1 MIGLRIAK
9 SMGAKNI
16 LLKSDSKLVNGQI
29 KGDYEAKEQRIQK
42 YPKLTNQ
49 LVGELEQVKFMQ
61 SHVV

>member
-1 MIGLRIAK
+1 ME
-9 SMGAKNI
+9 AKNI

-29 KGDYEAKEQRIQK
+29 KGDYEAKEQRMQK
-42 YPKLTNQ
+42 YLKLTNQ

>member
-1 MIGLRIAK
+1 
-9 SMGAKNI
+9 MGAKNI

-49 LVGELEQVKFMQ
+49 LVRELEQVKFMQ